1 MLRLQFQGQPWDLF
15 LAIGYSVAFSSA
27 LLALGAGSLIAILLV
42 LIVPGYVL
50 VAALFPTGRE
60 IDWIERIALS
70 FGLSIA
76 IVPLLGLALN
86 FTPFGV
92 RFATIVGTVALF
104 TIIVGW
110 LAYLRRMRLPVS
122 ERLSMELELGLPNW
136 RGDSS
141 LDKAI
146 TVVLAGSVIVAGGV
160 LLDVVV
166 KPHPAV
172 PFTEF
177 SILGPSGDASGY
189 PTRLNATQPGTVII
203 GVVNHEQASVDY
215 TVRVDIVA
223 VNLVYNA
230 TAGVNETIDGNRTT
244 WSLFNISLASE
255 QNWTRP
261 YTFRINSPGLWK
273 VQFLLFKEADFSSVY
288 RELHLYVSV
297 A

>member
-92 RFATIVGTVALF
+92 RFASIVGTVALF

-110 LAYLRRMRLPVS
+110 LAYLRRMRLTITRSWARTFSRRVQSIVTFFLTVS
-122 ERLSMELELGLPNW
+122 T
-136 RGDSS
+136 SS
-141 LDKAI
+141 RAI
-146 TVVLAGSVIVAGGV
+146 VTSVRRDVDVEPPAQKLGGV
-160 LLDVVV
+160 DP
-166 KPHPAV
+166 KAC
-172 PFTEF
+172 
-177 SILGPSGDASGY
+177 DAS
-189 PTRLNATQPGTVII
+189 RLCLQKLAQLSQGVII

-215 TVRVDIVA
+215 AVRVDIVA